1 MEKKQY
7 TSPIAEEF
15 AYEMRLRARKTK
27 IINYAPVGVLAFFI
41 ALLSAIAPGFLSLY
55 NFRTVLNQLSVP
67 LVMTMG
73 LTFVILLGCTDLSGE
88 GLGGFCGCL
97 VTLLVINTKNAN
109 DFGAPAFLIAICCG
123 LAVGLV
129 SGFIHV
135 KGKIPSFMVTYAMSS
150 IMAGF
155 AVMSYRGQPA
165 MAKDPL
171 LTRITSGSVFGI
183 PYLTVVSLL
192 VFAVAFFLQNYTR
205 FGAYVMAI
213 GDNEAV
219 ARNTGVNVDRIKM
232 KVFIWAGFCIGISG
246 VISAIR
252 VARGDVGLGKDTVF
266 PAITA
271 VVVGGTTLTGG
282 KGGVVN
288 SLVGALIVTI
298 INNGLILMGVN
309 MYIRSALQGVI
320 IIIAVALS
328 VNRGKK
334 VIVK

>member
-1 MEKKQY
+1 MENKQN
-7 TSPIAEEF
+7 TSLIAEEF
-15 AYEMRLRARKTK
+15 AYEMRLQARKEK
-27 IINYAPVGVLAFFI
+27 IINYAPVGILTFFI
-41 ALLSAIAPGFLSLY
+41 LLLAIIAPGFLSAY
-55 NFRTVLNQLSVP
+55 NFKIILNQLSVP

-73 LTFVILLGCTDLSGE
+73 LTFVILLGSTDLSGE

-97 VTLLVINTKNAN
+97 VTLLVINTKNSN
-109 DFGAPAFLIAICCG
+109 NYGAWAFMIAVICG
-123 LAVGLV
+123 LIVGIF
-129 SGFIHV
+129 SGVIHV

-150 IMAGF
+150 IMTGF
-155 AVMSYRGQPA
+155 AIMSYRGQPA
-165 MAKDPL
+165 MAKDTL
-171 LTRITSGSVFGI
+171 LERITSGSFLGI
-183 PYLTVVSLL
+183 PYLTIASLL
-192 VFAVAFFLQNYTR
+192 VFAVAYFLQNYTR
-205 FGAYVMAI
+205 FGTYVMAI

-219 ARNTGVNVDRIKM
+219 ARNTGINVDRIKI
-232 KVFIWAGFCIGISG
+232 KVFMWSGLCIGIAG

-288 SLVGALIVTI
+288 SLIGALIVTV

-328 VNRGKK
+328 VTHDKK

>member
-1 MEKKQY
+1 MEKKQCA
-7 TSPIAEEF
+7 SPIAEEF
-15 AYEMRLRARKTK
+15 AYEMRRQARKAH
-27 IINYAPVGVLAFFI
+27 IINYAPVGILAFFFI
-41 ALLSAIAPGFLSLY
+41 LLSVIAPGFLSVY
-55 NFRTVLNQLSVP
+55 NFRTILNQLSVP

-123 LAVGLV
+123 LAVGLF

-135 KGKIPSFMVTYAMSS
+135 KGKIPSFMATYAISS
-150 IMAGF
+150 IMSGF
-155 AVMSYRGQPA
+155 AIMSYRGQPA
-165 MAKDPL
+165 MAKDPI
-171 LTRITSGSVFGI
+171 LTEITSGSVLGI
-183 PYLTVVSLL
+183 PYLTAFALL
-192 VFAVAFFLQNYTR
+192 VFVIAFFLQNYTR
-205 FGAYVMAI
+205 FGTYVMAI

-232 KVFIWAGFCIGISG
+232 KVFMWAGFCIGIAG

-252 VARGDVGLGKDTVF
+252 VARGDIGLGKDTVF

-282 KGGVVN
+282 KGGVIN
-288 SLVGALIVTI
+288 SLVGALIVTV

-328 VNRGKK
+328 VNHGKK